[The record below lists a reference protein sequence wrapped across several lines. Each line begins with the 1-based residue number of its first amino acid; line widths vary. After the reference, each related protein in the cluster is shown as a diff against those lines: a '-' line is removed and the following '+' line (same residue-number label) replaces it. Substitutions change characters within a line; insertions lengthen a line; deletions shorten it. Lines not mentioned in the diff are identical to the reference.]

1 MQLLQRSMLP
11 ATLALVD
18 DDATF
23 SDYLRP
29 YLAGRGVAVQW
40 FADSD
45 DLLCS
50 AQPFGF
56 DFYVVDLMLPGID
69 GLSLIRLLRRRTDA
83 GVLVVSGK
91 LADDV
96 FDQVMLAGADMHL
109 AKPVTF
115 EQVALAV
122 AAVFRRSGGKRV
134 LQATW
139 RLDQAARRLL
149 APDGTVIELSPTDAS
164 VLACLLEAD
173 GATVAR
179 DTLAQRLGLS
189 LNEDPNLLHATIYRL
204 RRRIERA
211 TPGPVP
217 LQSKSR
223 VGYVFR
229 APLAPA

>member
-1 MQLLQRSMLP
+1 MLP

-23 SDYLRP
+23 SE
-29 YLAGRGVAVQW
+29 YLAAHLASRGVAVRW

-50 AQPFGF
+50 HQPFGF

-69 GLSLIRLLRRRTDA
+69 GESLVRLLRRRSNA

-109 AKPVTF
+109 AKPVSF
-115 EQVALAV
+115 EQVTLAV
-122 AAVFRRSGGKRV
+122 AAVFRRSGGQTGGQRV
-134 LQATW
+134 TQAVW
-139 RLDQAARRLL
+139 RLDEAARRLL
-149 APDGTVIELSPTDAS
+149 APDGAVVELSPADAS

-179 DTLAQRLGLS
+179 DTLARRLGLS
-189 LNEDPNLLHATIYRL
+189 PGEDPNLLHATIYRL

-211 TPGPVP
+211 TPGLVP

-229 APLAPA
+229 APLVPA